1 MHTGVQ
7 KIKFRKVY
15 KINEKFYTSC
25 HKRKKSTL
33 YLYKEFFE
41 IEKDWQPSTKNGH
54 DQTSQRKDMT
64 RHHTEN
70 KIRVTLIHLLNFTH
84 KKSNAN

>member
-1 MHTGVQ
+1 MN
-7 KIKFRKVY
+7 KILASSIFDNGPMS
-15 KINEKFYTSC
+15 II
-25 HKRKKSTL
+25 
-33 YLYKEFFE
+33 YKEFLE

-70 KIRVTLIHLLNFTH
+70 KI
-84 KKSNAN
+84 

>member
-1 MHTGVQ
+1 MN
-7 KIKFRKVY
+7 KILASSIFDNGPMS
-15 KINEKFYTSC
+15 II
-25 HKRKKSTL
+25 
-33 YLYKEFFE
+33 YKEFLE

-84 KKSNAN
+84 KKRNAN

>member
-1 MHTGVQ
+1 MN
-7 KIKFRKVY
+7 KILASSIFNNGPMS
-15 KINEKFYTSC
+15 II
-25 HKRKKSTL
+25 
-33 YLYKEFFE
+33 YKEFFE